1 MLQTQIFTQKYRSW
15 LRFYSEFLRKNLAAE
30 VSGLA
35 KCLTKC
41 YHFTV
46 YVSLIKLNLRNVQ
59 EYFAIT
65 WNSNTTEINWFDSD
79 FAQTIWAKICWVGA
93 LFCTY
98 ICFTSECPATQVST
112 SERPSVHQ
120 RASSFANLRNCKNN
134 GGKRFNWFISS
145 DDQFLQAQ
153 AIFRTSEASISLQ
166 LPKLQE

>member
-15 LRFYSEFLRKNLAAE
+15 LRFYSEFLRKNLVAE

-65 WNSNTTEINWFDSD
+65 WNSNTTETNWSRLWLCPDNLSKKLLGGGSVLY
-79 FAQTIWAKICWVGA
+79 IH
-93 LFCTY
+93 LFFFRVSTDL
-98 ICFTSECPATQVST
+98 VST
-112 SERPSVHQ
+112 SERPSVYQ
-120 RASSFANLRNCKNN
+120 WANSFANLRNCKNQGCCITVEKGLIDLCHVMTSFYRPRPASEPPN
-134 GGKRFNWFISS
+134 
-145 DDQFLQAQ
+145 LQHLL
-153 AIFRTSEASISLQ
+153 I
-166 LPKLQE
+166 